1 MNLILWCVTGA
12 LIALLASLRT
22 TTLGHQRLLV
32 EVAFS
37 GLGAVVGGM
46 LATPSGRWLSFET
59 HWQGIAAAIVGA
71 VMLLGVANFRAMR
84 GRIT

>member
-1 MNLILWCVTGA
+1 LC
-12 LIALLASLRT
+12 R
-22 TTLGHQRLLV
+22 QRLLV

-37 GLGAVVGGM
+37 SLGAVVGGM
-46 LATPSGRWLSFET
+46 LATPSGHWLSFDT

-84 GRIT
+84 ARMP